1 MNRPDFQSH
10 KFCMRQLHGWSR
22 VTYWCIWSVVW
33 LISLIP
39 LRVLYVF
46 SDLLYLLVYHVVGY
60 RKKLVR
66 QNLTDSFPQKTGA
79 ELRGIERRFYHWFC
93 DYMLETFAIASM
105 SKKAMRRR
113 VTFRNMEHIN
123 ELFAK
128 GYNVALYMSHYCN
141 WEWVISIGLH
151 LPEGVWG
158 SQVVHELDYKPL
170 DSVFLKLR
178 NSMGTESLT
187 RDVILRW
194 IIRATR
200 QAKCQVV
207 VGFISDQSP
216 IYQSTHYWTNFL
228 NHPDTI
234 VLTGTERIAKQ
245 CNFACVYL
253 DLSRPRRGYYE
264 VNVIPMVEKSSE
276 VPDWEI
282 TEQYFRLVE
291 KNIGRAP
298 EFWLWTH
305 NRWKRNLEGLKQY
318 NATVNKTHNRSENH
332 QEENAGA

>member
-1 MNRPDFQSH
+1 
-10 KFCMRQLHGWSR
+10 MRQLHGWSR

-33 LISLIP
+33 VISLIP
-39 LRVLYVF
+39 LRVLYF
-46 SDLLYLLVYHVVGY
+46 ISDILFLLVYYVVGY
-60 RKKLVR
+60 RKKMVR
-66 QNLTDSFPQKTGA
+66 RNLKDSFPEKS
-79 ELRGIERRFYHWFC
+79 EKERRGIERRFYRWFC
-93 DYMLETFAIASM
+93 DYIMETIAIASM
-105 SKKAMRRR
+105 SEKEMCRRI
-113 VTFRNMEHIN
+113 TFKNLEHCDEI
-123 ELFAK
+123 FK
-128 GYNVALYMSHYCN
+128 QGHNVALYMSHYCN

-151 LPEGVWG
+151 LPREVWV

-178 NSMGTESLT
+178 SSMGTESVT

-194 IIRATR
+194 IIRSTR
-200 QAKCQVV
+200 QMKRQVL

-253 DLSRPRRGYYE
+253 NMSRPRRGYYE
-264 VNVIPMVEKSSE
+264 ATVIPITMESKE

-282 TEQYFRLVE
+282 TEKYFRLVE
-291 KNIGRAP
+291 ENILRAP
-298 EFWLWTH
+298 EYWLWTH
-305 NRWKRNLEGLKQY
+305 NRWKRDLKGLIDY
-318 NATVNKTHNRSENH
+318 NANVNKTHNRTDAK
-332 QEENAGA
+332 QEDAKQ

>member
-1 MNRPDFQSH
+1 MKRPDFQSH

-39 LRVLYVF
+39 LRVLYLI
-46 SDLLYLLVYHVVGY
+46 SDVLFLLVYYVVGY
-60 RKKLVR
+60 RKKMVR
-66 QNLTDSFPQKTGA
+66 RNLTDSFPDKSEK
-79 ELRGIERRFYHWFC
+79 ELRGIERRFYRWFC
-93 DYMLETFAIASM
+93 DYMMETIAIASM
-105 SKKAMRRR
+105 SEKEMRRR
-113 VTFRNMEHIN
+113 ITFKNIEHCEEI
-123 ELFAK
+123 FRQ
-128 GYNVALYMSHYCN
+128 GHNVALYMSHYCN

-151 LPEGVWG
+151 LPQEVWA

-178 NSMGTESLT
+178 SSMGTESVT

-194 IIRATR
+194 IIRSTR
-200 QAKCQVV
+200 QMKRQVL

-245 CNFACVYL
+245 CNFSCVYL
-253 DLSRPRRGYYE
+253 DMSRPRRGYYE
-264 VNVIPMVEKSSE
+264 ATIIPITMESKE

-282 TEQYFRLVE
+282 TEKYFRLVE
-291 KNIGRAP
+291 ENILRAP
-298 EFWLWTH
+298 EYWLWTH
-305 NRWKRNLEGLKQY
+305 NRWKRDLKGLMEY
-318 NATVNKTHNRSENH
+318 NANVNKTHNRTDAK
-332 QEENAGA
+332 QEDAKQ

>member
-1 MNRPDFQSH
+1 
-10 KFCMRQLHGWSR
+10 MRQLHGWSR

-39 LRVLYVF
+39 LRVLYF
-46 SDLLYLLVYHVVGY
+46 ISDILFLLVYYVVGY
-60 RKKLVR
+60 RKKMVR
-66 QNLTDSFPQKTGA
+66 RNLKDSFPEKSEK
-79 ELRGIERRFYHWFC
+79 ELRGIERRFYRWFC
-93 DYMLETFAIASM
+93 DYMMETIAIASM
-105 SKKAMRRR
+105 SEKEMRRR
-113 VTFRNMEHIN
+113 ITFKNIEHCEETFRQGH
-123 ELFAK
+123 
-128 GYNVALYMSHYCN
+128 NVALYMSHYCN

-151 LPEGVWG
+151 LPQEVWV

-178 NSMGTESLT
+178 SSMGTESVT

-194 IIRATR
+194 IIRSTR
-200 QAKCQVV
+200 QLKRQVL

-245 CNFACVYL
+245 CNFSCVYL
-253 DLSRPRRGYYE
+253 DMSRPRRGYYE
-264 VNVIPMVEKSSE
+264 ANIIPITMESKE

-282 TEQYFRLVE
+282 TEKYFRLVE
-291 KNIGRAP
+291 ENILRAP
-298 EFWLWTH
+298 EYWLWTH
-305 NRWKRNLEGLKQY
+305 NRWKRDLKGLMEY
-318 NATVNKTHNRSENH
+318 NATVNKTHNRTDAK
-332 QEENAGA
+332 QEDAKQ